1 MFGLIKLSD
10 DEKVIIAQ
18 ALAFSHYTFNRRGNS
33 RQAQQQLRANAK
45 IAQKLGVDIPTLEQG
60 KLAVICGILC
70 GSLWRNPW
78 TYSASCA
85 GECKAKL

>member
-33 RQAQQQLRANAK
+33 RQAQQ
-45 IAQKLGVDIPTLEQG
+45 
-60 KLAVICGILC
+60 
-70 GSLWRNPW
+70 
-78 TYSASCA
+78 
-85 GECKAKL
+85 

>member
-18 ALAFSHYTFNRRGNS
+18 ALAFSHYTFSRRGNN

-45 IAQKLGVDIPTLEQG
+45 IAQKLGIDIPTL
-60 KLAVICGILC
+60 K
-70 GSLWRNPW
+70 
-78 TYSASCA
+78 
-85 GECKAKL
+85 